1 MILEENYTKEYI
13 LSLKGNRGVD
23 AAIIERNIYALK
35 LAEALRLAGLDFI
48 FKGGTCLTILM
59 DEPLRLS
66 TDVDGAVPKGTDI
79 DLYIKKASEIFP
91 FTAVRYK
98 QKDETE
104 QINNDG
110 IEKRHYF
117 FKCNKSKFNDDYV
130 EIKFDVLFEKDTYAH
145 LEERGIKNNFLL
157 TSDPITK
164 IKVPSI
170 DCILGDKL
178 TAFAP
183 NTTGVP
189 FVKSIY
195 KDGVLTDINCEL
207 EIIKQLYDISNL
219 FEYMTKSN
227 DVYETY
233 MQTVKEE
240 IKYRAN
246 DKHKPINVTV
256 EDALLDTIQTA
267 YVIAARDTND
277 KNYHILSEGCR
288 ELGTH
293 LFSGTFNAEAARPRA
308 CKVMYIAACILKNV
322 EIKKIDN
329 FEIYKKADI
338 SQTRYPKLKDLRKFA
353 EKEFAYVVEALRILG
368 EPVGDI
374 KD

>member
-1 MILEENYTKEYI
+1 M
-13 LSLKGNRGVD
+13 
-23 AAIIERNIYALK
+23 
-35 LAEALRLAGLDFI
+35 
-48 FKGGTCLTILM
+48 
-59 DEPLRLS
+59 
-66 TDVDGAVPKGTDI
+66 
-79 DLYIKKASEIFP
+79 
-91 FTAVRYK
+91 
-98 QKDETE
+98 
-104 QINNDG
+104 
-110 IEKRHYF
+110 
-117 FKCNKSKFNDDYV
+117 
-130 EIKFDVLFEKDTYAH
+130 LFEKDTYAH
-145 LEERGIKNNFLL
+145 LEEREIKNNFLL

-189 FVKSIY
+189 FVKTIY
-195 KDGVLTDINCEL
+195 KDGILTDINCEL

-219 FEYMTKSN
+219 FEYIKNSK

-233 MQTVKEE
+233 IRTVKEE

-277 KNYHILSEGCR
+277 KNYHMLSEGCR

-293 LFSGTFNAEAARPRA
+293 LFSGTFNAEVARSRA
-308 CKVMYIAACILKNV
+308 CKVMYIAACILKNI

-329 FEIYKKADI
+329 FEIYNKADI

-353 EKEFAYVVEALRILG
+353 EKEFAYAVEALRILG
-368 EPVGDI
+368 EPISNI